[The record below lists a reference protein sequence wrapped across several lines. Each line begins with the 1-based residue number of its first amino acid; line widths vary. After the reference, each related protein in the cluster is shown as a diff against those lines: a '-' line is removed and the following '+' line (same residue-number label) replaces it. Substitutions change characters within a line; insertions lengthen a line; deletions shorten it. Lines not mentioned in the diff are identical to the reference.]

1 MRDVAGPAPVTIV
14 THNNGD
20 TMRLPA
26 LSFALAVLLPATS
39 LSQNPATPG
48 FDFSGVMFGNY
59 QMRTD
64 SAARAATGGKR
75 PNKFDFGRIYLNF
88 RMPAGEKGSIR
99 VTTDMYQQT
108 GGAAAYYA
116 GWAVRLKYA
125 YFQYELTKNLAGVDG
140 LTAVGRIGMLH
151 NVIVEHMDSYW
162 PRWLSQNAVETHGFF
177 ASADV
182 GAASLI
188 TLPNRHGEAYVTIM
202 NGSNYTA
209 AETDRFK
216 DIAARFS
223 WFPFGRDSG
232 FLRTLAVTP
241 WYSKGAS
248 ASVFFN
254 GGPGQ
259 VGPVTEGLQ
268 KDRRGLFVGVRDRRL
283 TGGVEYS
290 QRIEDVE
297 AGLNT
302 VAVPRTVRNRTSDLV
317 AAFALVR
324 PLEIITGK
332 QSRFGV
338 FGRYDDFEF
347 DDVTNSSNQV
357 AWAGLFWDI
366 NARSTIT
373 VDLQEMRPITAGV
386 RVPQRTAFIHWV
398 ANY

>member
-1 MRDVAGPAPVTIV
+1 MPLHRT
-14 THNNGD
+14 
-20 TMRLPA
+20 A
-26 LSFALAVLLPATS
+26 LLALALLYPIGLQAQGGATT
-39 LSQNPATPG
+39 NPLE
-48 FDFSGVMFGNY
+48 FSGVIFGNY

-64 SAARAATGGKR
+64 SAARAANGGKR
-75 PNKFDFGRIYLNF
+75 PNKFDFGRVYLNF

-99 VTTDMYQQT
+99 ITTDLYQQT
-108 GGAAAYYA
+108 GAAAAYYA

-125 YFQYELTKNLAGVDG
+125 YFQYDLTKNLAGVQG
-140 LTAVGRIGMLH
+140 LTALARVGMLH
-151 NVIVEHMDSYW
+151 NVIVEHMDTYW

-216 DIAARFS
+216 DVAARFT

-232 FLRTLAVTP
+232 FLRTLAITP

-248 ASVFFN
+248 ASAFFN
-254 GGPGQ
+254 GGAGQ

-268 KDRRGLFVGVRDRRL
+268 KDRRGVFAGLRDRRL
-283 TGGVEYS
+283 TMGAEFS

-297 AGLNT
+297 GGLNT
-302 VAVPRTVRNRTSDLV
+302 VATPRTVRNRTSDLV
-317 AAFALVR
+317 SGFALVR
-324 PLEIITGK
+324 PLEIITKK

-338 FGRYDDFEF
+338 FGRYDDFAF
-347 DDVTNSSNQV
+347 DDVTNSSNQLS
-357 AWAGLFWDI
+357 WFGLFYDV
-366 NARSTIT
+366 NARSTFTI
-373 VDLQEMRPITAGV
+373 DLHETRPMTGGV
-386 RVPQRTAFIHWV
+386 KVPQRTVFMHWV
-398 ANY
+398 ANF